1 MSATVLLMILL
12 FFVVLGSI
20 TLARYRFRQPAGF
33 RSVLLIIFIVM
44 ILLFLAWLAVMVFV
58 VGPSM

>member
-1 MSATVLLMILL
+1 MTTTILLMILL

-20 TLARYRFRQPAGF
+20 TLARHRFRQPAGF
-33 RSVLLIIFIVM
+33 RSMLLIVFIIT
-44 ILLFLAWLAVMVFV
+44 ILLFLAWMAMMVFV

>member
-1 MSATVLLMILL
+1 MSSTILLMILL

-20 TLARYRFRQPAGF
+20 TLARYRSKQPADF
-33 RSVLLIIFIVM
+33 RFILLIIFIVT